1 MGILSPLQKVQMFGE
16 SWSAPWEEAGGRDA
30 RKIRIVRQ
38 HYIGVISRLTC
49 SAAHSGLFVNT
60 SSAFTTPTLGTKK
73 DNPKAR
79 YTLLV
84 HAVETFDSESR
95 YE

>member
-16 SWSAPWEEAGGRDA
+16 SWSAPWEKAGGRDA
-30 RKIRIVRQ
+30 RKIQIVR
-38 HYIGVISRLTC
+38 HYMAVINRLTC
-49 SAAHSGLFVNT
+49 AAAHSGLFVNT

-84 HAVETFDSESR
+84 HAVETFDSELR
-95 YE
+95 YD